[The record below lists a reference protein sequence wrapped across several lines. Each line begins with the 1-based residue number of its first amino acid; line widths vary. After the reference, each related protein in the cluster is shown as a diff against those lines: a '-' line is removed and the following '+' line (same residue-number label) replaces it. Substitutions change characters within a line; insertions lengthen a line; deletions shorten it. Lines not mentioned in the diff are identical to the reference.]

1 MKIKLLCLVTFL
13 IASISSAQCDYTLE
27 LTDNFGSEWDSGANL
42 TANAGVDITL
52 NGTTT
57 TYLVVNPS
65 AIPNTPV
72 VENYTI
78 SVNDGDALDIDYRA
92 TFFPGDAG
100 FRFLDS
106 EGIEVYASPFSQGSM
121 MDIYVDTAT
130 CPTCFA
136 VTQLTTNTVTATS
149 ADIGWTATGTE
160 IAWEVEY
167 GPVGFTP
174 GAGTT
179 DNAISNPWNIDGLMS
194 STAYDVYVRAD
205 CGMGDISSN
214 QGPISFTTT
223 ESCPSP
229 SNFDSIAESAFEIQF
244 TWDANGNSS
253 INNQVNYDVSPF
265 VQSPGTG
272 QFANGNFGNFAL
284 IDNLMSATTYDFYV
298 RYDCGMG
305 DFSLWQGPYTAT
317 TEISCPEV
325 TGIQADVITDN
336 SLDVSW
342 TAGGAETAW
351 EVEYAPAGI
360 ITAPF
365 STLPQGT
372 RINGLSTPSTPITG
386 LTDATVYDVFVRAFC
401 DPMLPDYS
409 APTQLT
415 VTTLCLEFTP
425 TSSAPY
431 LQDFESFPASL
442 GFTEELCWTGAAVDS
457 YDWNL
462 DDNGGTPSTGT
473 GPNAAFSGTNYFYT
487 EASGATAGTS
497 IATLTGPQ
505 FNLSGLTNPSVQ
517 FYYHM
522 FGGQIGD
529 LILEVDDFS
538 GSGWTGVSTISGAQ
552 QTAQVDDWLLQI
564 VSLDAYAGQTVRIR
578 FRAISGGSY
587 EGDIALDDF
596 SVGELPACPDPSL
609 LAVDATSD
617 STADLSWSENGLA
630 TSWEVEVQPTGVLQ
644 GTLGAAYENLTS
656 TNPETATGLTPQ
668 TTYDYYVRS
677 NCGVDG
683 FSSWAGP
690 FTFTTQC
697 DAAVAP
703 YVEDFENGFTP
714 ITTNF
719 PGIGDAFDRENCY
732 SATNSSYFWAIASG
746 AFTGTAGTGPDPS
759 ITTGN
764 YFYAEGNG
772 TDGAVADLNTPLFD
786 SNALTVPSVSF
797 DYHMVGANIGSLEI
811 IVRVAGIDNVVG
823 TLTGAQQGAVT
834 DPYIN
839 MNIPLT
845 AYAGQTFQIVFRAT
859 RGNGTASDIAV
870 DNIVIDEAPSC
881 AAPRSLTASS
891 VTDVSAILGW
901 TNGNTETLWD
911 IELVLAGSTPTGTPT
926 QAAVTTNPYDA
937 LNLSSGT
944 NYEFYLR
951 AVCAVGDESL
961 WTGPIVFT
969 TLPSCGDTIYDTGGA
984 NGQYTNGES
993 YTITYLPQ
1001 NAGDVVTLNF
1011 TAVDLE
1017 SCCDTLQIF
1026 DGLDNTATAFST
1038 DLEAP
1043 DLFRAT
1049 NAAGAITLTFSSDG
1063 SVTRDGWIAQYICA
1077 APPTCLEVTSLAATN
1092 STIDG
1097 AELSWVTGGSGESA
1111 WDIEIVIA
1119 GTTPTGTPTNTAT
1132 SNPYAVTGLASSTAY
1147 DFYVRANCGGGLGTS
1162 LYTGPFQF
1170 DTLCDDL
1177 IAPFTESF
1185 NVLNSDP
1192 TCWTQSATTG
1202 GPWSTN
1208 GGGGFNT
1215 VECSTAA
1222 SDRTGNSGSFAWLDF
1237 SGTDT
1242 AVILETPQIDVSA
1255 LTVPYVE
1262 LYHWMCTTGYAPG
1275 NELYIE
1281 AIDGAG
1287 IWQQV
1292 ALINTGDALWSK
1304 YGYDLSSFVYNTSFV
1319 QLRFRAESG
1328 GSGDDYWG
1336 DMAIDDLSVIEA
1348 PSCLSP
1354 SFLEVDVVTS
1364 SAASFSWT
1372 ENNGTPATEWTIEYA
1387 ETGVITVPGTSQGT
1401 VVDPATNPQAITGL
1415 TPDTVYQ
1422 YYVRANCSISDQ
1434 SVYEGP
1440 FTFSTRCVPLTAVY
1454 TTDFES
1460 DPLDGLNNCDGSII
1474 NGGNGALVEVED
1486 LISNTGTQHLYL
1498 YAGST
1503 VGADVIYILP
1513 EFSDLSSD
1521 KRVRFSVY
1529 DRDNGGLEV
1538 GTMTDPTD
1546 ASTFNAVA
1554 TFTDSDLADD
1564 VYEEKIVY
1572 FSSLT
1577 STAGFIAFK
1586 FNPAGTFDALYLDDI
1601 TYELSP
1607 SCQEPTQLTFAS
1619 VGSSAFDFAW
1629 TNNSIATEYLVEYRE
1644 TGTTAFTVVAPN
1656 PTSTIVTISG
1666 LLSSTEY
1673 EVCVTAI
1680 CDSATNVVSTQS
1692 CSSVTTS
1699 QDYCG
1704 GDLFLDSGGAT
1715 GQYASNENITYNICP
1730 DNAGDTVYVNFTMN
1744 QMEGFGAF
1752 CYDGL
1757 TIYDGPDTTF
1767 PTINTPAGG
1776 TEWCWDGTSGTGDLT
1791 LETLIGSTASG
1802 CLTFVWSSDGS
1813 ITRDGWSANV
1823 TCAPPPSC
1831 PAPTALTASQ
1841 IAETSSVL
1849 AWMETGTASLW
1860 QVEVQPIGIDQG
1872 TTASIIFEDMIAT
1885 NPVTATG
1892 LSASTSYDYFVRSDC
1907 GSGNFSAWVG
1917 PFTFTT
1923 SCAVVTGF
1931 PYTTDFTNNVPNQ
1944 CWDEAGSGEIADGP
1958 LTRGASDWKANRSY
1972 ENVSGTAVPSN
1983 VINLW
1988 QSVDR
1993 EWLISEV
2000 YDMTGTSN
2008 DLLTVE
2014 VAVTDYLFTGAS
2026 TAADTAVM
2034 GSDDQVDL
2042 LITTDSGVTWT
2053 SLTTWN
2059 AANQPATVGT
2069 SFSIDLS
2076 SYSGVVQFAFLA
2088 SDGTVDD
2095 TEDYD
2100 FHVGLFVIDGTA
2112 GSNDMD
2118 SFEFNYYPNPTNSLV
2133 NFNGQQVI
2141 DGITVRN
2148 LLGQQLLVAKPNAT
2162 STSIDLSSFPSG
2174 LYLIEVASGEQSRV
2188 VKVLR
2193 N

>member
-1 MKIKLLCLVTFL
+1 
-13 IASISSAQCDYTLE
+13 
-27 LTDNFGSEWDSGANL
+27 
-42 TANAGVDITL
+42 
-52 NGTTT
+52 
-57 TYLVVNPS
+57 
-65 AIPNTPV
+65 
-72 VENYTI
+72 
-78 SVNDGDALDIDYRA
+78 
-92 TFFPGDAG
+92 
-100 FRFLDS
+100 
-106 EGIEVYASPFSQGSM
+106 
-121 MDIYVDTAT
+121 
-130 CPTCFA
+130 
-136 VTQLTTNTVTATS
+136 
-149 ADIGWTATGTE
+149 
-160 IAWEVEY
+160 
-167 GPVGFTP
+167 
-174 GAGTT
+174 
-179 DNAISNPWNIDGLMS
+179 
-194 STAYDVYVRAD
+194 
-205 CGMGDISSN
+205 
-214 QGPISFTTT
+214 
-223 ESCPSP
+223 
-229 SNFDSIAESAFEIQF
+229 
-244 TWDANGNSS
+244 
-253 INNQVNYDVSPF
+253 
-265 VQSPGTG
+265 
-272 QFANGNFGNFAL
+272 
-284 IDNLMSATTYDFYV
+284 
-298 RYDCGMG
+298 
-305 DFSLWQGPYTAT
+305 
-317 TEISCPEV
+317 
-325 TGIQADVITDN
+325 
-336 SLDVSW
+336 
-342 TAGGAETAW
+342 
-351 EVEYAPAGI
+351 
-360 ITAPF
+360 
-365 STLPQGT
+365 
-372 RINGLSTPSTPITG
+372 
-386 LTDATVYDVFVRAFC
+386 
-401 DPMLPDYS
+401 
-409 APTQLT
+409 
-415 VTTLCLEFTP
+415 
-425 TSSAPY
+425 
-431 LQDFESFPASL
+431 
-442 GFTEELCWTGAAVDS
+442 
-457 YDWNL
+457 
-462 DDNGGTPSTGT
+462 
-473 GPNAAFSGTNYFYT
+473 
-487 EASGATAGTS
+487 
-497 IATLTGPQ
+497 
-505 FNLSGLTNPSVQ
+505 
-517 FYYHM
+517 
-522 FGGQIGD
+522 
-529 LILEVDDFS
+529 
-538 GSGWTGVSTISGAQ
+538 
-552 QTAQVDDWLLQI
+552 
-564 VSLDAYAGQTVRIR
+564 
-578 FRAISGGSY
+578 
-587 EGDIALDDF
+587 
-596 SVGELPACPDPSL
+596 
-609 LAVDATSD
+609 
-617 STADLSWSENGLA
+617 
-630 TSWEVEVQPTGVLQ
+630 
-644 GTLGAAYENLTS
+644 
-656 TNPETATGLTPQ
+656 
-668 TTYDYYVRS
+668 
-677 NCGVDG
+677 
-683 FSSWAGP
+683 
-690 FTFTTQC
+690 
-697 DAAVAP
+697 
-703 YVEDFENGFTP
+703 
-714 ITTNF
+714 
-719 PGIGDAFDRENCY
+719 
-732 SATNSSYFWAIASG
+732 
-746 AFTGTAGTGPDPS
+746 
-759 ITTGN
+759 
-764 YFYAEGNG
+764 
-772 TDGAVADLNTPLFD
+772 
-786 SNALTVPSVSF
+786 
-797 DYHMVGANIGSLEI
+797 
-811 IVRVAGIDNVVG
+811 
-823 TLTGAQQGAVT
+823 
-834 DPYIN
+834 
-839 MNIPLT
+839 
-845 AYAGQTFQIVFRAT
+845 
-859 RGNGTASDIAV
+859 
-870 DNIVIDEAPSC
+870 
-881 AAPRSLTASS
+881 
-891 VTDVSAILGW
+891 
-901 TNGNTETLWD
+901 
-911 IELVLAGSTPTGTPT
+911 
-926 QAAVTTNPYDA
+926 
-937 LNLSSGT
+937 
-944 NYEFYLR
+944 
-951 AVCAVGDESL
+951 
-961 WTGPIVFT
+961 T

-1132 SNPYAVTGLASSTAY
+1132 SNPYTVTGLASSTAY

-1680 CDSATNVVSTQS
+1680 CDSATNAVSTQS

-1715 GQYASNENITYNICP
+1715 GQYASNENITYN
-1730 DNAGDTVYVNFTMN
+1730 
-1744 QMEGFGAF
+1744 
-1752 CYDGL
+1752 
-1757 TIYDGPDTTF
+1757 
-1767 PTINTPAGG
+1767 
-1776 TEWCWDGTSGTGDLT
+1776 
-1791 LETLIGSTASG
+1791 
-1802 CLTFVWSSDGS
+1802 
-1813 ITRDGWSANV
+1813 
-1823 TCAPPPSC
+1823 
-1831 PAPTALTASQ
+1831 
-1841 IAETSSVL
+1841 
-1849 AWMETGTASLW
+1849 
-1860 QVEVQPIGIDQG
+1860 
-1872 TTASIIFEDMIAT
+1872 
-1885 NPVTATG
+1885 
-1892 LSASTSYDYFVRSDC
+1892 
-1907 GSGNFSAWVG
+1907 
-1917 PFTFTT
+1917 
-1923 SCAVVTGF
+1923 
-1931 PYTTDFTNNVPNQ
+1931 
-1944 CWDEAGSGEIADGP
+1944 
-1958 LTRGASDWKANRSY
+1958 
-1972 ENVSGTAVPSN
+1972 
-1983 VINLW
+1983 
-1988 QSVDR
+1988 
-1993 EWLISEV
+1993 
-2000 YDMTGTSN
+2000 
-2008 DLLTVE
+2008 
-2014 VAVTDYLFTGAS
+2014 
-2026 TAADTAVM
+2026 
-2034 GSDDQVDL
+2034 
-2042 LITTDSGVTWT
+2042 
-2053 SLTTWN
+2053 
-2059 AANQPATVGT
+2059 
-2069 SFSIDLS
+2069 
-2076 SYSGVVQFAFLA
+2076 
-2088 SDGTVDD
+2088 
-2095 TEDYD
+2095 
-2100 FHVGLFVIDGTA
+2100 
-2112 GSNDMD
+2112 
-2118 SFEFNYYPNPTNSLV
+2118 
-2133 NFNGQQVI
+2133 
-2141 DGITVRN
+2141 
-2148 LLGQQLLVAKPNAT
+2148 
-2162 STSIDLSSFPSG
+2162 
-2174 LYLIEVASGEQSRV
+2174 
-2188 VKVLR
+2188 
-2193 N
+2193 